1 MMLVNFFEKHFG
13 LMLGGFFSFIVFGL
27 VIGG

>member
-13 LMLGGFFSFIVFGL
+13 LMLGGFFSFIVLGL
-27 VIGG
+27 AIGG

>member
-13 LMLGGFFSFIVFGL
+13 LMLGGFFSFVVFGL